1 MSSTHLNLL
10 AVAIIWGL
18 GWVAGR
24 VAALEIPPFTA
35 GWVRYIIAV
44 ACFLDFLKVT
54 KQWILPLE
62 TSGK

>member
-1 MSSTHLNLL
+1 MNNASTHAKLL

-24 VAALEIPPFTA
+24 VAASEIEPFTA

-44 ACFLDFLKVT
+44 ACFFVFWFSLNNGWFHPR
-54 KQWILPLE
+54 I
-62 TSGK
+62 S